1 MQPGDVVAGRFE
13 VEYLAGTGAFST
25 VYRARDRASGEAVA
39 LKVLLLGDPT
49 PERFAREARVL
60 GELQHPAIVPYVDHG
75 ETAAGERYLAM
86 AWLDGEDLRRRI
98 SRGPMPVEA
107 AGATIRRIAE
117 ALAAAHERGVVHR
130 DVKPSNVYLPAGDGA
145 RATLVDFGVAHLIGA
160 GGGLTRTGALV
171 GTPAYMS
178 PEQARGDGTLTSA
191 SDVFA
196 LGAVLYE
203 CVTGRPCFAATNMFR
218 LLARIAFEPAPR
230 ASLIRPD
237 LPGALDQL
245 IAAMTERDP
254 ALRPSARAVAEALRD
269 LDHDDAAGGGGETLT
284 QREQR
289 MVSIVVARRAG
300 AEAQPAMAGEAD
312 DAHRTQALRPPGL
325 GAAIIPA
332 ALREALQPLGVRL
345 QALVDGS
352 LVILVS
358 GGQSATDL
366 VARAAR
372 AALATREV
380 VACEQ
385 IAIATGVAELDA
397 GVALGPVFDRAAALL
412 AARTGRIVID
422 EATADLLPGR
432 FEVERDGPRDTPGE
446 AAGARLLGERE
457 AAPAARL
464 LRGRPTPCVGRG
476 HELTVIRGALAEAI
490 DTPRARAVLV
500 TGAAGVGKSRLR
512 YEVLAGL
519 TVASEDGEA
528 DGSRTPQVLLSRG
541 DQIGAGSPYGMFTRA
556 VRSALGIVDGEPPA
570 ARRSKLQ
577 YGVTRVIERDRRAVV
592 GAFLG
597 ELLGTSFDDVAPV
610 ELEAARRD
618 PQLMSEQLRAAGLSW
633 LVALATRA
641 PLLVVLE
648 DVHWG
653 DLPTIKLLDAALRV
667 LADRPF
673 VVLALARPE
682 LHDQF
687 PGLWAEHDAI
697 ELRLGALRRGA
708 AEQLVRVVLP
718 EASPTRVAR
727 IIDAAGGNAFLLEEL
742 IRAAAER
749 GDDDTDDLPAPSSA
763 RVILHG
769 RLDALPEPARR
780 VLRAGSVFG
789 LTFWAGAVAHLVGA
803 ELAPEVPDLLAM
815 LEARELVQ
823 RRPESSL
830 ADTHEYVFRHGLI
843 HAAAYDALPAADR
856 ARGHRLAGD
865 WLAGRGMSDALVL
878 AQHFERG
885 ERGEQAARWYLAAA
899 ETALGGADLDRVV
912 QLAERGRACGASGE
926 VAASLWLVEAD
937 VHQWLTRPAQQAV
950 AAERALAAFRPG
962 STGWLRA
969 LNTAAWAALCSGRSA
984 DAIAHARRACDTP
997 LDADAPLH
1005 RIINLTEIVARI
1017 GESALADQ
1025 LSAKVADADLDP
1037 LSLAFL
1043 RSAQAKRSLLAGD
1056 IGGAVELEEESARLF
1071 AHVGDERRFAVRLPN
1086 IGCMYNQLGLYAQ
1099 GRDILLQGVERSLAL
1114 GNLQSAMWSRQN
1126 LAFALAHLGELERAA
1141 QMIEIPMRHGAE
1153 QEYRDLEGFSA
1164 SYAAMIARR
1173 RGDLASAEA
1182 LARLAVARL
1191 SVVSPVLGAH
1201 GQTEL
1206 ATVLLAAGR
1215 PIEALA
1221 AAEAAMAV
1229 AAATDGLEEGD
1240 AQLRLVHAEALAS
1253 LGRADEAASAIAAAR
1268 DRLIGRADKIGSAE
1282 RRAAFLT
1289 VEENRRTLDLAA
1301 AWRTIPPG

>member
-464 LRGRPTPCVGRG
+464 LRGRPTPLRRPRPRADGHPRRPGRG
-476 HELTVIRGALAEAI
+476 DRHPTRARRPGHRRRRRRQVAPALRGAGRPDRGQRGRRGRRQPHAPGPAVARRPDRCRLAVRHVHPRRAQ
-490 DTPRARAVLV
+490 RARH
-500 TGAAGVGKSRLR
+500 RR
-512 YEVLAGL
+512 R
-519 TVASEDGEA
+519 
-528 DGSRTPQVLLSRG
+528 RT
-541 DQIGAGSPYGMFTRA
+541 
-556 VRSALGIVDGEPPA
+556 
-570 ARRSKLQ
+570 
-577 YGVTRVIERDRRAVV
+577 
-592 GAFLG
+592 
-597 ELLGTSFDDVAPV
+597 
-610 ELEAARRD
+610 
-618 PQLMSEQLRAAGLSW
+618 
-633 LVALATRA
+633 
-641 PLLVVLE
+641 
-648 DVHWG
+648 
-653 DLPTIKLLDAALRV
+653 
-667 LADRPF
+667 
-673 VVLALARPE
+673 
-682 LHDQF
+682 
-687 PGLWAEHDAI
+687 
-697 ELRLGALRRGA
+697 
-708 AEQLVRVVLP
+708 
-718 EASPTRVAR
+718 
-727 IIDAAGGNAFLLEEL
+727 AGG
-742 IRAAAER
+742 
-749 GDDDTDDLPAPSSA
+749 
-763 RVILHG
+763 
-769 RLDALPEPARR
+769 
-780 VLRAGSVFG
+780 
-789 LTFWAGAVAHLVGA
+789 
-803 ELAPEVPDLLAM
+803 
-815 LEARELVQ
+815 
-823 RRPESSL
+823 
-830 ADTHEYVFRHGLI
+830 
-843 HAAAYDALPAADR
+843 
-856 ARGHRLAGD
+856 
-865 WLAGRGMSDALVL
+865 
-878 AQHFERG
+878 
-885 ERGEQAARWYLAAA
+885 
-899 ETALGGADLDRVV
+899 
-912 QLAERGRACGASGE
+912 
-926 VAASLWLVEAD
+926 
-937 VHQWLTRPAQQAV
+937 PAQQA
-950 AAERALAAFRPG
+950 
-962 STGWLRA
+962 
-969 LNTAAWAALCSGRSA
+969 
-984 DAIAHARRACDTP
+984 
-997 LDADAPLH
+997 
-1005 RIINLTEIVARI
+1005 
-1017 GESALADQ
+1017 
-1025 LSAKVADADLDP
+1025 
-1037 LSLAFL
+1037 
-1043 RSAQAKRSLLAGD
+1043 
-1056 IGGAVELEEESARLF
+1056 
-1071 AHVGDERRFAVRLPN
+1071 AVR
-1086 IGCMYNQLGLYAQ
+1086 
-1099 GRDILLQGVERSLAL
+1099 RDPRHRARS
-1114 GNLQSAMWSRQN
+1114 
-1126 LAFALAHLGELERAA
+1126 
-1141 QMIEIPMRHGAE
+1141 P
-1153 QEYRDLEGFSA
+1153 
-1164 SYAAMIARR
+1164 R
-1173 RGDLASAEA
+1173 RG
-1182 LARLAVARL
+1182 
-1191 SVVSPVLGAH
+1191 
-1201 GQTEL
+1201 
-1206 ATVLLAAGR
+1206 
-1215 PIEALA
+1215 
-1221 AAEAAMAV
+1221 
-1229 AAATDGLEEGD
+1229 
-1240 AQLRLVHAEALAS
+1240 
-1253 LGRADEAASAIAAAR
+1253 
-1268 DRLIGRADKIGSAE
+1268 
-1282 RRAAFLT
+1282 RR
-1289 VEENRRTLDLAA
+1289 V
-1301 AWRTIPPG
+1301 PG